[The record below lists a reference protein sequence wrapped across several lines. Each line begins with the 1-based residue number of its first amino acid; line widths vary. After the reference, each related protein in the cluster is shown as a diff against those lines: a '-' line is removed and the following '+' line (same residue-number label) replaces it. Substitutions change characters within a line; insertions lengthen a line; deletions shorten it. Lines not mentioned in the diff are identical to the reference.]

1 MVKFSK
7 VRKTLRRRSISV
19 IGVRMVVLK
28 QHLVFSADRILS
40 DYYRFTEVGVVL
52 YQICL
57 CYTLK

>member
-1 MVKFSK
+1 MS
-7 VRKTLRRRSISV
+7 L
-19 IGVRMVVLK
+19 IGVRLVVLK